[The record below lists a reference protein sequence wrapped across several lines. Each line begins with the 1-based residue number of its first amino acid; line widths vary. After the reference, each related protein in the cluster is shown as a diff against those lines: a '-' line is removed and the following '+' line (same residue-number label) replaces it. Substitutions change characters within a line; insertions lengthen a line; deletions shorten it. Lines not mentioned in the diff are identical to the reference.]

1 MDDHLHH
8 DEVFFKKNKIK
19 EKEYFL
25 KCQTYNMEIKSRV
38 CWESVKGKSGCHPF
52 LIWDINDI
60 IGSHDNGRE
69 PWLTSS

>member
-1 MDDHLHH
+1 VEINPKPYQQDLFLLPMDFLQELTLMTLIIYHYNNVDDHLHH

-38 CWESVKGKSGCHPF
+38 C
-52 LIWDINDI
+52 
-60 IGSHDNGRE
+60 
-69 PWLTSS
+69 